1 MIIIRSKLLKQRSGS
16 FAGWSTVV
24 VSILLLSAL
33 NSYSAALTAGAAR
46 RTHDRAMSSIN
57 PDKMSLPGVVIVKFK
72 PGATASIQAL
82 FGVPPLQKKIVT
94 EANPVSMRS
103 LKQTMGIKP
112 GKASEILNNIYIVHY
127 QSTVTPALMAKSL
140 MANPDVEYAV
150 PHYIYKVDKID
161 FTPNDSLLSTQW
173 ALPKIQAFNAW
184 NITEGDSSIVVGIVD
199 TGVNW
204 MHPDL
209 YANIWHNPNWRTDYR
224 YPGDSIG
231 WDFGGLNGT
240 PDNNPEEDFPYNPND
255 IREHGTHV
263 AGIVA
268 AVANN
273 KIGVAGV
280 APKCKIMAVK
290 VSEADEVDPSTGEP
304 YVVYGFEGIIYAA
317 DHGARVINCSWGG
330 PGYSQYEQDVIDYA
344 TAEGALV
351 VAAAGNDGSTE
362 FQSPAYYN
370 NVLSVAATDQN
381 DIAAYFTNYSYDVS
395 VSAPG
400 LAIMSTIG
408 THSYT
413 ELTGTSMASPCAA
426 GVAAL
431 VFSEHPDYTPQQVLE
446 QVRVSADNIDDL
458 NPSQVHMLGFG
469 RVDAYRALT
478 VSSPGV
484 MLQNV
489 VLSDSI
495 GGNNDGAFTDGETIR
510 VLGIATDML
519 IPTSNLKLTLTT
531 TDPYVTIVNANID
544 IGALGT
550 KASYDMAKD
559 PLSFK
564 VDQGTPAGH
573 VATFIIRITDG
584 VYTDYRAVTALLNP
598 TFRNLEIND
607 IATTVTS
614 KGNIGF
620 NDYPN
625 NTQGLG
631 FQYLPD
637 KDSLLFE
644 GAFMAATSPTHVV
657 DVARDSTAN
666 EEDNDFRPIG
676 MITVQTPGE
685 SADQESILA
694 FNDSNA
700 TSNRIGISVTLHTY
714 AFKSDS
720 SNDFILLRY
729 QIHNLNS
736 TPISNFYA
744 GLFLDWD
751 IGPNGQN
758 NIADYDSTY
767 QLGYAYNVDRKPKT
781 YTGCALLEGGKV
793 NFTAIDNASTTDGI
807 YGGFTRLHKWQAL
820 SGGTTNS
827 YAGPS
832 DISMVVSGGPVS
844 IAADANVNMSFVLA
858 AGDTLQDLEGAVSA
872 ARNELTKIA
881 GGGITPTLTDL
892 AELYQNYPNPF
903 NPSTVVSFA
912 LKDQSHVN
920 VDLYNVV
927 GQKVRT
933 LVDDTFGPGGP
944 YKVNLYSY
952 GLSSGVYFV
961 RLTAT
966 SNKQNYVQTRKIM
979 VLK

>member
-1 MIIIRSKLLKQRSGS
+1 MRKITGS
-16 FAGWSTVV
+16 FV
-24 VSILLLSAL
+24 LLSLAAAFIVL
-33 NSYSAALTAGAAR
+33 FGSSDSYSMTWVADAAAR
-46 RTHDRAMSSIN
+46 AHDRAVSSID
-57 PDKMSLPGVVIVKFK
+57 PTKMSLPGVVIVKLK
-72 PGATASIQAL
+72 PGVPASIQEL
-82 FGVPPLQKKIVT
+82 FGLPPFQKKIVT
-94 EANPVSMRS
+94 EANPVSMSS
-103 LKQTMGIKP
+103 LKQVMSVKP
-112 GKASEILNNIYIVHY
+112 DKASEILNNIYIVHY
-127 QSTVTPALMAKSL
+127 SSTVTPAMMAKSL
-140 MANPDVEYAV
+140 MANPNVEYAV

-161 FTPNDSLLSTQW
+161 FVPNDSLLSTQW

-184 NITEGDSSIVVGIVD
+184 NITEGDSSVVVGIVD

-209 YANIWHNPNWRTDYR
+209 FANIWQNRNWRSDTK

-240 PDNNPEEDFPYNPND
+240 PDNNPEEDFPYNPSD

-290 VSEADEVDPSTGEP
+290 VSEADQVDPSTGEP
-304 YVVYGFEGIIYAA
+304 YVVYGFQGIIYAA

-330 PGYSQYEQDVIDYA
+330 TGYSPYEQDVIDYA
-344 TAEGALV
+344 DAEGALV
-351 VAAAGNDGSTE
+351 VAAAGNSGSTQ

-370 NVLSVAATDQN
+370 HVLSVAATDQN
-381 DIAAYFTNYSYDVS
+381 DVAAYFTNYSYDVS

-413 ELTGTSMASPCAA
+413 ELSGTSMASPCAA

-431 VFSEHPDYTPQQVLE
+431 VASEHPNYTPDQILE
-446 QVRVSADNIDDL
+446 QVRISADNIDDL
-458 NPSQVHMLGFG
+458 NQTQVNMLGFG

-484 MLQNV
+484 ELNNI

-495 GGNNDGAFTDGETIR
+495 GGNNDGVFTDGETVR
-510 VLGIATDML
+510 VLGTATDML
-519 IPTSNLKLTLTT
+519 SPTSNLQLTLTT
-531 TDPYVTIVNANID
+531 TDPYVTIVNANLD

-550 KASYDMAKD
+550 LASYDMQKN

-584 VYTDYRAVTALLNP
+584 GYSDYKAFTVLLNP
-598 TFRNLEIND
+598 TFRDLDVNN

-620 NDYPN
+620 NDYPD

-644 GAFMAATSPTHVV
+644 GAFMAGTSPTHVV
-657 DVARDSTAN
+657 DEARDSTAN

-676 MITVQTPGE
+676 MITVQTPGKT
-685 SADQESILA
+685 AAQESILA
-694 FNDSNA
+694 FSDSNA
-700 TSNRIGISVTLHTY
+700 ASNRIGIRVTLHTY
-714 AFKSDS
+714 AYKGDS
-720 SNDFILLRY
+720 LDNFVLLMY

-736 TPISNFYA
+736 TAIDNFYA

-767 QLGYAYNVDRKPKT
+767 QLGYAYNVNRSPKT
-781 YTGCALLEGGKV
+781 YVGCALLDGAKV
-793 NFTAIDNASTTDGI
+793 NYTAIDNASTTSGI
-807 YGGFTRLHKWQAL
+807 YNGFTKMHKWQAL
-820 SGGTTNS
+820 SSGTTDS
-827 YAGPS
+827 TAGPS

-844 IAADANVNMSFVLA
+844 IAPDTSVTMSFLLA
-858 AGDTLQDLEGAVSA
+858 AGDTLQDLEAAVSV
-872 ARNELTKIA
+872 ARQELTKIT
-881 GGGITPTLTDL
+881 GGGTTPSLNNL

-903 NPSTVVSFA
+903 NPTTTVSFA
-912 LKDQSHVN
+912 LKDQSRVKIE
-920 VDLYNVV
+920 VYNVI
-927 GQKVRT
+927 GQKVKT
-933 LVDDTFGPGGP
+933 LLDGTFGAGGP
-944 YKVNLYSY
+944 YKVNLYST

-966 SNKQNYVQTRKIM
+966 SAGQNYVQTRKVMI
-979 VLK
+979 LK